1 MGRLARAARADGDRS
16 RMDPRMVSPL
26 SLLRWS
32 LEKLIP
38 HFDCS
43 VKGKHRG
50 GLMVQ
55 LKSQ

>member
-1 MGRLARAARADGDRS
+1 MERLARAARADGDRS
-16 RMDPRMVSPL
+16 RMDQRIVSPL

-38 HFDCS
+38 FDCS

-50 GLMVQ
+50 GLTVK
-55 LKSQ
+55 LESQ

>member
-1 MGRLARAARADGDRS
+1 MERLARAARADGDRS
-16 RMDPRMVSPL
+16 RMDQRMVSPL

-38 HFDCS
+38 FDCS

-50 GLMVQ
+50 GLTVK
-55 LKSQ
+55 LESQ